1 MKNQPSCRR
10 LVAGACMLASS
21 LAYAATVVEVDNHL
35 AELEVS
41 GETELTGAGGVMLDS
56 LEIPSAARLVLDPI
70 ATPVFVTNGV
80 PVFGEGAR
88 IALSGD
94 YAGVALGR
102 VVLMTYS
109 RAATI
114 PAGLFDASSVSGD
127 ATLSQTTAPDGASMQ
142 LVLTVGDYDRD
153 AKEIRI
159 APIGDSITHGYR
171 KNVKSTGVPQY
182 AQYRTGIAARLAAK
196 LVELSGLGGKV
207 FFCNSGAEA
216 NEAAIKLARKWG
228 SANGGRY
235 EVVTMRQ
242 GFHGRTL
249 ATVAATGQAWCQ
261 EGYDPL
267 PAGFAYADYND
278 LESVK
283 AAVTDKT
290 VAIMLEAVQ
299 GEGGVTPATPEFIE
313 GVRALCDER
322 NLLMICD
329 EVQSGMGRTG
339 TWFAWQG
346 YNVKPD
352 LFTLAKSIADG
363 IPMGALVS
371 NAKLADVFTPGSHA
385 STFGGNPVAA
395 AAALA
400 VISIIE
406 EDGLLKRATDV
417 GALFREALQGFVDK
431 YDKLL
436 EVRGKGL
443 MLGLVVDGDPKEVV
457 DALRDQGLLAL
468 TAGGGVVR
476 FLPPLTLKEDDLEE
490 ATDMISDALDCVFG
504 E

>member
-1 MKNQPSCRR
+1 MSNNTKGILDLYKDKLMPTYAPS
-10 LVAGACMLASS
+10 VVLASGKGVTVRDVDGRS
-21 LAYAATVVEVDNHL
+21 FYDFTSGIGVHNVGYANPHVVQAIQNQAAALTHSSNLFANEPETRL
-35 AELEVS
+35 AE
-41 GETELTGAGGVMLDS
+41 
-56 LEIPSAARLVLDPI
+56 
-70 ATPVFVTNGV
+70 
-80 PVFGEGAR
+80 
-88 IALSGD
+88 
-94 YAGVALGR
+94 
-102 VVLMTYS
+102 
-109 RAATI
+109 
-114 PAGLFDASSVSGD
+114 
-127 ATLSQTTAPDGASMQ
+127 
-142 LVLTVGDYDRD
+142 
-153 AKEIRI
+153 
-159 APIGDSITHGYR
+159 
-171 KNVKSTGVPQY
+171 
-182 AQYRTGIAARLAAK
+182 K
-196 LVELSGLGGKV
+196 LVDLSGLGGKV

-235 EVVTMRQ
+235 EIVTMRQ

-249 ATVAATGQAWCQ
+249 ATVAATAQAWCQ

-267 PAGFAYADYND
+267 PVGFAYATYND

-283 AAVTDKT
+283 AAVNEKT

-299 GEGGVTPATPEFIE
+299 GEGGVMPATPEFIE
-313 GVRALCDER
+313 GIRALCEEK

-352 LFTLAKSIADG
+352 LFTCAKAIADG

-371 NAKLADVFTPGSHA
+371 NAKLADVFTLSAHA

-400 VISIIE
+400 VIGVIE
-406 EDGLLKRATDV
+406 SENLLARATEIGNLLK
-417 GALFREALQGFVDK
+417 EALLGFVDK

-443 MLGLVVDGDPKEVV
+443 MLGLVVDGEAKPVV

-468 TAGGGVVR
+468 TAGPNVVR
-476 FLPPLTLKEDDLEE
+476 FLPPLVLGESDLED
-490 ATDMISDALDCVFG
+490 AVDMMSDALDGVFG

>member
-1 MKNQPSCRR
+1 MSNNTQDILDLYKGSVMPTYAPS
-10 LVAGACMLASS
+10 VAIASGKGVTVRDVDNRPFYDFTS
-21 LAYAATVVEVDNHL
+21 GIGVHNVGYGRTKVVE
-35 AELEVS
+35 AIQAQAAK
-41 GETELTGAGGVMLDS
+41 LTHCSNLFAN
-56 LEIPSAARLVLDPI
+56 EP
-70 ATPVFVTNGV
+70 AT
-80 PVFGEGAR
+80 
-88 IALSGD
+88 
-94 YAGVALGR
+94 
-102 VVLMTYS
+102 
-109 RAATI
+109 
-114 PAGLFDASSVSGD
+114 
-127 ATLSQTTAPDGASMQ
+127 
-142 LVLTVGDYDRD
+142 
-153 AKEIRI
+153 
-159 APIGDSITHGYR
+159 
-171 KNVKSTGVPQY
+171 
-182 AQYRTGIAARLAAK
+182 RLAAK

-216 NEAAIKLARKWG
+216 NEAAIKLARRWG

-249 ATVAATGQAWCQ
+249 ATVAATGQSWCQ

-278 LESVK
+278 IESVK

-313 GVRALCDER
+313 GVRALCDEK

-339 TWFAWQG
+339 TWFGWQG
-346 YNVKPD
+346 YNVQPD
-352 LFTLAKSIADG
+352 LFTLAKSLADG

-371 NAKLADVFTPGSHA
+371 NAKLADVFSLGSHA

-406 EDGLLKRATDV
+406 EDGLLKRATEV
-417 GALFREALQGFVDK
+417 GELFREALQGFVDQ

-443 MLGLVVDGDPKEVV
+443 MLGLVVDGDPKAVV

-476 FLPPLTLKEDDLEE
+476 FLPPLTLKEEDLEE
-490 ATDMISDALDCVFG
+490 AADMISDALDCVFG

>member
-1 MKNQPSCRR
+1 MSNNAKEVLDLYQASLMPTYTPS
-10 LVAGACMLASS
+10 VVLASGKGVTVRDVDGRS
-21 LAYAATVVEVDNHL
+21 FYDFTSGIGVHNVGYANPKVVQAIQEQTAALTHSSNLFANVPATNLA
-35 AELEVS
+35 
-41 GETELTGAGGVMLDS
+41 
-56 LEIPSAARLVLDPI
+56 R
-70 ATPVFVTNGV
+70 
-80 PVFGEGAR
+80 
-88 IALSGD
+88 
-94 YAGVALGR
+94 
-102 VVLMTYS
+102 
-109 RAATI
+109 
-114 PAGLFDASSVSGD
+114 
-127 ATLSQTTAPDGASMQ
+127 
-142 LVLTVGDYDRD
+142 
-153 AKEIRI
+153 
-159 APIGDSITHGYR
+159 
-171 KNVKSTGVPQY
+171 
-182 AQYRTGIAARLAAK
+182 K

-228 SANGGRY
+228 AANGGRY

-249 ATVAATGQAWCQ
+249 ATLAATAQSWCQ

-267 PAGFAYADYND
+267 PVGFAYANYND

-283 AAVTDKT
+283 AAVNEKT
-290 VAIMLEAVQ
+290 VAIMFEAVQ

-313 GVRALCDER
+313 GIRALCDEK
-322 NLLMICD
+322 NLIMICD

-352 LFTLAKSIADG
+352 LFTCAKAIADG

-371 NAKLADVFTPGSHA
+371 NEKFANVFTPSSHA

-400 VISIIE
+400 VIDVIE
-406 EDGLLKRATDV
+406 SEGLLARATEI
-417 GALFREALQGFVDK
+417 GNLLKEALLGFVDK

-436 EVRGKGL
+436 EVRGKGM
-443 MLGLVVDGDPKEVV
+443 MLGLVVDGESKPVV
-457 DALRDQGLLAL
+457 EALQEQGLLAL
-468 TAGGGVVR
+468 TAGPNVVR
-476 FLPPLTLKEDDLEE
+476 LLPPLVLGEDDLED
-490 ATDMISDALDCVFG
+490 AVDMISDALDCAFG